1 MANILDRFQKSVVG
15 SKSRYADFTDVI
27 SPSGDFTRIID
38 LNVILKSW
46 YKLLVTPTRTVDH
59 DPNFGC
65 DLYKYVF
72 NPADNDTM
80 NDIINEI
87 TYAIKTYD
95 NRATLQGVT
104 ATFLNNK
111 KGFVVNITA
120 KYNGQVGEIQAVI
133 DETTFNI
140 LGNR

>member
-1 MANILDRFQKSVVG
+1 MANILDRFQKTVVG
-15 SKSRYADFTDVI
+15 SKARYSDFTDVI
-27 SPSGDFTRIID
+27 SPSGDFTRIIN

-59 DPNFGC
+59 DPEFGC

-72 NPADNDTM
+72 SPADNETM
-80 NDIINEI
+80 VDIIDEI

-95 NRATLQGVT
+95 NRARLQGVT
-104 ATFLNNK
+104 VTFLNNR
-111 KGFVVNITA
+111 KGFVVNISA
-120 KYNGQVGEIQAVI
+120 EYEGQSGEIQAVI

-140 LGNR
+140 LGA